1 MGTPNEHIL
10 RGFADEMA
18 KIAAKNKGKKAA
30 VFDLMKDGQK
40 TTGQKGKLGQMWRRG
55 SFFGQQTD
63 TPHDIAIPYD
73 RDGANAQH
81 GSFEAQSSDAS
92 RGQYYDQK
100 V

>member
-1 MGTPNEHIL
+1 MTTPNGYIL
-10 RGFADEMA
+10 KGFADEMA
-18 KIAAKNKGKKAA
+18 KIAAKKKKAA
-30 VFDLMKDGQK
+30 ASDLLKEK
-40 TTGQKGKLGQMWRRG
+40 PKETGQKWKLGQMWRKG
-55 SFFGQQTD
+55 SFFGQQTAD
-63 TPHDIAIPYD
+63 GSEIAIPYD